1 MSKLNLG
8 AMVKPDPVPRQTS
21 SRQVTTLVVRRRAIP
36 DAPHLARLQA
46 GQTTILAAIGKA
58 GVTCQKREGDH
69 ATPVGRY
76 GLNRPL
82 FRADRLPRIRTL
94 CGSLAIRPV
103 MGWCD
108 DRASFLYN
116 RPVRAG
122 LPYSHE
128 RLWRDD
134 GVYDVILSTSHN
146 QRPRI
151 RGAGSAIFLHLARAG
166 YAATEGCVA
175 VSLPDL
181 RRLLPRLGRKV
192 RLVIAP

>member
-1 MSKLNLG
+1 
-8 AMVKPDPVPRQTS
+8 
-21 SRQVTTLVVRRRAIP
+21 
-36 DAPHLARLQA
+36 
-46 GQTTILAAIGKA
+46 
-58 GVTCQKREGDH
+58 
-69 ATPVGRY
+69 
-76 GLNRPL
+76 
-82 FRADRLPRIRTL
+82 
-94 CGSLAIRPV
+94 

-122 LPYSHE
+122 SPYSHE